1 MTTHNDL
8 HRRIEDYYEDPYHRG
23 QSDRPTHRAEARH
36 DDCGDVVA
44 IELGIDNEGT
54 IRDAWF
60 DGDGCRLSQAIASML
75 VEHVEGQSA
84 EVVAE
89 LTIDSMLCALNAT
102 DIEADK
108 IGCCQLALSTV
119 QSAIQNPLDD
129 AMDGPTFSGPD
140 LGDEC

>member
-1 MTTHNDL
+1 M
-8 HRRIEDYYEDPYHRG
+8 
-23 QSDRPTHRAEARH
+23 
-36 DDCGDVVA
+36 A
-44 IELGIDNEGT
+44 IELGIDDGGT

-75 VEHVEGQSA
+75 VEHIEGQGV
-84 EVVAE
+84 EVVSE
-89 LTIDSMLCALNAT
+89 LSINSMLSALNAT
-102 DIEADK
+102 AIEADRLA
-108 IGCCQLALSTV
+108 CCQLALSTV